1 MCELIV
7 RTALFSLTLTLLT
20 YFVGAYFDG
29 VLFFHTF
36 QQPGY
41 IMPTQYSF
49 WRYIISVAKYIPKT
63 VFLIIITLF
72 ILYILEAFMAVFI
85 FGITAAAICNFLI
98 GPLILILFIDFP
110 FEVAPE
116 RYGDFYAALVFF
128 IGVGRMHYRGL

>member
-1 MCELIV
+1 
-7 RTALFSLTLTLLT
+7 
-20 YFVGAYFDG
+20 
-29 VLFFHTF
+29 
-36 QQPGY
+36 
-41 IMPTQYSF
+41 
-49 WRYIISVAKYIPKT
+49 
-63 VFLIIITLF
+63 
-72 ILYILEAFMAVFI
+72 MAVFI